1 MARTLIHVPPSVRR
15 GEPFE
20 VRTTIAHPMET
31 GYRPDENGRVLPRD
45 IVTRLQC
52 TLDGA
57 LVFSADLYPAIAAN
71 PYMAFQV
78 RAERSGELRITW
90 EGDKGFSQTETV
102 AVRVE

>member
-71 PYMAFQV
+71 PYVAFQV
-78 RAERSGELRITW
+78 RAERSGTLRITW

>member
-1 MARTLIHVPPSVRR
+1 MARTLIHLPPTVRR

-57 LVFSADLYPAIAAN
+57 LVFGADLFPAIAAN
-71 PYMAFQV
+71 PYVAFLV

-90 EGDKGFSQTETV
+90 EGDNGFAQAETV

>member
-45 IVTRLQC
+45 ILTRLQC

-71 PYMAFQV
+71 PYLAFQV
-78 RAERSGELRITW
+78 RAECSGELRITW